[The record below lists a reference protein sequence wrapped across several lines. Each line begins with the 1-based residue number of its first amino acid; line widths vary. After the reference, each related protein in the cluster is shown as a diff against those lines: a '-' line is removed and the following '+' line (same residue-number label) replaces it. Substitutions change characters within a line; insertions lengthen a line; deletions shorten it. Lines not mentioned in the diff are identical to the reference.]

1 MTSQV
6 PVVHVEICIPLA
18 ATERTFLQLAVQ
30 AAAKKFRE
38 IRSESSGCAEPTYT
52 EPIRI
57 CRLAD

>member
-18 ATERTFLQLAVQ
+18 PTERTFLQLAVQ

-38 IRSESSGCAEPTYT
+38 IRAEGPDCAGPTYT
-52 EPIRI
+52 EPLGI